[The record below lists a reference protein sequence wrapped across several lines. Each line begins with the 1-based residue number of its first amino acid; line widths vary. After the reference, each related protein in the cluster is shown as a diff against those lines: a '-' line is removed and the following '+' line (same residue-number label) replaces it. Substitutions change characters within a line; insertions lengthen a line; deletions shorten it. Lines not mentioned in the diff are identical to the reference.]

1 MKKLLILSLLA
12 FDMNAKAQIVL
23 ENIYPQGE
31 LGNLRIIHLTNAGY
45 KYSEVYGGVIK
56 LYDLNH
62 SLYKTIN
69 IPNTAPLG
77 IQDVYFISDELF
89 NTNPSDIEY
98 LVTLN
103 GYSNMN
109 IKGTRVYDE
118 NGNIVFT
125 VDSFQLPHNAQIFN
139 FGEPI
144 FFTPNG
150 VKMILHKTI
159 PNVFNDSIAVVYSLP
174 GILPCNDCTNGV
186 VSGLANDGGNYGEK
200 INLSNSYPTP
210 AINST
215 RIDYTF
221 PDGVNEGEIVFYDLQ
236 GKEVKRY
243 KVDKT
248 FDHLLISTADIP
260 AGTYLYQLQTSAQSS
275 AGKKMVVIK

>member
-118 NGNIVFT
+118 N
-125 VDSFQLPHNAQIFN
+125 
-139 FGEPI
+139 
-144 FFTPNG
+144 
-150 VKMILHKTI
+150 
-159 PNVFNDSIAVVYSLP
+159 
-174 GILPCNDCTNGV
+174 
-186 VSGLANDGGNYGEK
+186 
-200 INLSNSYPTP
+200 
-210 AINST
+210 
-215 RIDYTF
+215 
-221 PDGVNEGEIVFYDLQ
+221 
-236 GKEVKRY
+236 
-243 KVDKT
+243 
-248 FDHLLISTADIP
+248 
-260 AGTYLYQLQTSAQSS
+260 
-275 AGKKMVVIK
+275 